1 MDGTFEILSA
11 KSWQLLL
18 ERTGCAGKVRRV
30 ARGSWHAT
38 LSVIRGHMHR
48 CPNNRCMRGPGLIQ
62 TNNRCCCPPATCVR
76 NRNLITAAKVATM
89 SSFFSGLR
97 SALTRATSYG
107 SATSAQESSQEAVAP
122 TQQKTPKRRSTS
134 PTKKDLK
141 RSASP
146 VKKEPKSARKE
157 VKRSASPVKKD
168 PVVDEDNSVKLEA
181 SQIED
186 AEDHASETTSSRTL
200 SFDESVDTNKEKKTQ
215 ESIGPSTPRTAG
227 NVATPKT
234 IFQTAQKDIF
244 KSAFKSAAKER
255 DIFMTAKPVRTWH
268 QLNMDNYESS
278 PISPDIDDSSATL
291 SFSQAS
297 NTPSIAS
304 KRDREEE
311 DNLSTHKTPASAS
324 KRRRTLSPKAEEQT
338 LVLPK
343 RTQPTRTVAELDT
356 SALSDSEEETSD
368 SPSSAWSF
376 DTPPP
381 NLDRKARKSWK
392 KQQRHASKSTALQ
405 KTKKQRGGVSKK
417 TSRSGFK
424 RSVSGRDILISHARK
439 RFWEGKVAKGVSCY

>member
-1 MDGTFEILSA
+1 
-11 KSWQLLL
+11 
-18 ERTGCAGKVRRV
+18 
-30 ARGSWHAT
+30 
-38 LSVIRGHMHR
+38 
-48 CPNNRCMRGPGLIQ
+48 
-62 TNNRCCCPPATCVR
+62 
-76 NRNLITAAKVATM
+76 M

-122 TQQKTPKRRSTS
+122 TQQKTPKRRSVS
-134 PTKKDLK
+134 PTKKEAK
-141 RSASP
+141 SA
-146 VKKEPKSARKE
+146 KKEL
-157 VKRSASPVKKD
+157 KRSASPVKKD
-168 PVVDEDNSVKLEA
+168 PFVDEDSFVKLEA

-186 AEDHASETTSSRTL
+186 PEDHASETTSSRTL
-200 SFDESVDTNKEKKTQ
+200 SFDEGADTNREKKTE
-215 ESIGPSTPRTAG
+215 ESIDPSTPRTAG

-234 IFQTAQKDIF
+234 IFQTAQKDVF

-278 PISPDIDDSSATL
+278 PISPDIDVSSATL
-291 SFSQAS
+291 SFSRAS

-304 KRDREEE
+304 KRDREE
-311 DNLSTHKTPASAS
+311 DHDLSTRKTPASAS

-368 SPSSAWSF
+368 SLSSAWSF
-376 DTPPP
+376 DTPPS

-392 KQQRHASKSTALQ
+392 KQQRHADKSSGLQ
-405 KTKKQRGGVSKK
+405 KTKKQRGALSKK

-424 RSVSGRDILISHARK
+424 RSVSGRDVLISHARK